1 VATALE
7 ESLGKRLSADAVAKF
22 RAGLLK
28 ALPSDSIDR
37 GAKLF
42 FQCKG
47 GVLSIAEGYA
57 ARRPKRECPPHPP
70 HATHRT
76 PHTARRTPPNARRH
90 MYPGLL
96 PT

>member
-1 VATALE
+1 MATALE

-37 GAKLF
+37 GANLF

-47 GVLSIAEGYA
+47 GVLSIAEG
-57 ARRPKRECPPHPP
+57 
-70 HATHRT
+70 
-76 PHTARRTPPNARRH
+76 
-90 MYPGLL
+90 
-96 PT
+96 